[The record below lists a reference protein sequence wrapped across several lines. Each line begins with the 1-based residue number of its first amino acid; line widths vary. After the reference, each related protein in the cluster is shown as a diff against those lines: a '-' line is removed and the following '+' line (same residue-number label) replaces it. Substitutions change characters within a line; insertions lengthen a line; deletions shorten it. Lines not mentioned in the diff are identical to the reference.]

1 MLRDPGEHGVVA
13 RLFFLENRL
22 GNNGERPLS
31 YLTETPAGR
40 RPWITPEET
49 SYLVS
54 LPLRRRPIALNLALF
69 VLTVITTLSVGA
81 SLAVAYARNQPSYSL
96 ALNPLSVLL
105 LPFRHPGQLLA
116 GIPFSF
122 TLLGILLAH
131 ELGHYLACRY
141 YGIAASYPYFIPF
154 PNIIGTLGAF
164 IRIRSPIVN
173 RKALFD
179 VGISGPIVGFLFAL
193 PALAIAVAYSKVIPG
208 SGFEGPILLG
218 NPPLLVML
226 ARYFHPDVRVSDIFL
241 NPVGRAA
248 WVGLFA
254 TALNLLPV
262 GQLDG
267 GHILYSLVGRKHRYI
282 SWGFCLLLIYL
293 GSYWPG
299 WLTFAV
305 LLLFLGMRHPALL
318 DPGQELDASRKWLA
332 IVALAIFML
341 CFTPT
346 PFVLR

>member
-1 MLRDPGEHGVVA
+1 M
-13 RLFFLENRL
+13 
-22 GNNGERPLS
+22 GNNGQRPLPYS
-31 YLTETPAGR
+31 TQAPAEK
-40 RPWITPEET
+40 RPWMAPEET
-49 SYLVS
+49 SYPVTLR
-54 LPLRRRPIALNLALF
+54 LRRRPMALNLVLF

-81 SLAVAYARNQPSYSL
+81 SLAMAYARNQPGYSL
-96 ALNPLSVLL
+96 VLSPLSVFL
-105 LPFRHPGQLLA
+105 LPFRHPEQLLA

-131 ELGHYLACRY
+131 ELGHYLTCRH

-173 RKALFD
+173 RQALFD

-193 PALAIAVAYSKVIPG
+193 PALAIAIAYSKIIPG
-208 SGFEGPILLG
+208 SQFDGPVILG
-218 NPPLLVML
+218 NPPLVVML

-241 NPVGRAA
+241 HPVGRAA

-267 GHILYSLVGRKHRYI
+267 GHIVYSLVGRKHRYI
-282 SWGFCLLLIYL
+282 SWAFSLLLIYL
-293 GSYWPG
+293 GTYWPG
-299 WLTFAV
+299 WISFAV
-305 LLLFLGMRHPALL
+305 LLFFLGMRHPALL

-332 IVALAIFML
+332 IVALAIFLL
-341 CFTPT
+341 CFTPV
-346 PFVLR
+346 PFFVRM